1 MYRYF
6 QVFLL
11 LCMYTSILYHVFHQF
26 HQFHPMLSCPYSSLS
41 MDYHPLSQCFNGIK
55 PTSCPPEGA
64 NCKWQN
70 ADGETCKI
78 RCVCICFIQI
88 GETVYSTH
96 PRSIVSALSAS
107 KILIPPPRG
116 LASALSWVPWKSL
129 RDVHGCHSPGLQDQR
144 LLEQHK
150 QREMGDSSSIF
161 VTTEVMI
168 IIIMQIDGDAFMI
181 FRIEVF
187 MFLIMIRFHVE
198 STLACENH
206 MLGRYPR
213 VLSALP

>member
-1 MYRYF
+1 MVSS
-6 QVFLL
+6 QL
-11 LCMYTSILYHVFHQF
+11 HAHQKE
-26 HQFHPMLSCPYSSLS
+26 PTVNGRMLT
-41 MDYHPLSQCFNGIK
+41 GK
-55 PTSCPPEGA
+55 PA
-64 NCKWQN
+64 
-70 ADGETCKI
+70 

-116 LASALSWVPWKSL
+116 LASAISWVPWKSL
-129 RDVHGCHSPGLQDQR
+129 RDVHGCHSPGLQDQQ